1 MTYFDGSW
9 FRDIARAIEKHAE
22 ALDHVAEA
30 IKYHGNM
37 TSRPR

>member
-1 MTYFDGSW
+1 MTLTIHEVKAAIKAVEHVGDGLCE
-9 FRDIARAIEKHAE
+9 IAA
-22 ALDHVAEA
+22 A